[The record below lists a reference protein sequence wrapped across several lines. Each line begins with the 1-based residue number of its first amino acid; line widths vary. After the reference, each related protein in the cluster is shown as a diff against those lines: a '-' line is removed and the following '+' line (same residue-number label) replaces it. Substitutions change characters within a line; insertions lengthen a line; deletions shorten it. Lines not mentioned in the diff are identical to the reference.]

1 MVRSIH
7 SATMIGGLGC
17 TAAERRAAT
26 AADARSI
33 AWKWQAAI
41 HGGLPQ
47 LRPLGPRRDQH
58 PPARARP
65 HPRRARGPL
74 HPRPRRQRH
83 PRRPRHRLPHRHR
96 RRPGLARGEA
106 DRVAAIAD
114 HTGDDAP
121 ALIAGILALDTVFA
135 PALAARPDFRAGLA
149 RALAR
154 LLSPE
159 PLVEAPVLPGVDL
172 EHAPGR
178 PLAAYQSAAP
188 IFRSD
193 LRSVG
198 HRAEDLP
205 LSPFSRS
212 AKPLCRSPV
221 LGLQASLGQNEQ
233 NVR

>member
-1 MVRSIH
+1 MDGGLLSPVHGQRTGGWLGLGGRAAAASSRAARSSGMVRSIH

-47 LRPLGPRRDQH
+47 LRPLGPRRHQH

-121 ALIAGILALDTVFA
+121 ALIAGILALDTV
-135 PALAARPDFRAGLA
+135 
-149 RALAR
+149 
-154 LLSPE
+154 
-159 PLVEAPVLPGVDL
+159 L
-172 EHAPGR
+172 EHGR
-178 PLAAYQSAAP
+178 SRGSRCWA
-188 IFRSD
+188 
-193 LRSVG
+193 LRSVAI
-198 HRAEDLP
+198 RQTP
-205 LSPFSRS
+205 LGSLRQVGQGRQGRDPGGRPPFLGDPQNPHS
-212 AKPLCRSPV
+212 A
-221 LGLQASLGQNEQ
+221 
-233 NVR
+233 